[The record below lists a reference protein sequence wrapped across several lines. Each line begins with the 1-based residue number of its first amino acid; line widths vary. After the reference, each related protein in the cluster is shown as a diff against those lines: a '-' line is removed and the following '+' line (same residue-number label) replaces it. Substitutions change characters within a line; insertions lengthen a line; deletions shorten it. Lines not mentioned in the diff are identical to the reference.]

1 MIERATCWVLIE
13 EDRPRRERS
22 PGAARLLLFFSEERF
37 LVRAIASRMHSASRD
52 TTVAMASSC
61 ASVRESTRRV
71 AAASHRVKVI
81 QRKIEQVV
89 SEMDARTI
97 ARVLGP
103 QAFDADDVHF
113 HDPEDPELTALYILC
128 VDAINFCFWPD
139 HDAIAHVKVAKKHY
153 HQFDVTARYLLNSGL
168 PVEDAK
174 PKILTGDP
182 PDDDANAPTTQT
194 RAGAD
199 PFDPD
204 VLAAQGMEYEHIAAG
219 LKRALERDRGCLD
232 PSRLVTLDGPGLR
245 DVLQWPRTLPLENE
259 RARLLR
265 EIGAGLT
272 RHWGGKVTNLIG
284 AAAGDAPTLVDLVV
298 QTFPGFRDAT
308 VDPRDGRQV
317 FFYKRAQIFV
327 GDVWGRFEGEGLGAF
342 RESIGELTMFADYRV
357 PVVLRQLG
365 ILKYSDEFASVVDGG
380 KTLVPSGSAD
390 EIDTR
395 ACTVQAVERMKHALE
410 ARLAKEIELR
420 PNLGSGEAAAP
431 AVTSVALDWFLW
443 TQGEKRRD
451 DSPPHHRT
459 MTVFY

>member
-1 MIERATCWVLIE
+1 MAGHA
-13 EDRPRRERS
+13 DP
-22 PGAARLLLFFSEERF
+22 
-37 LVRAIASRMHSASRD
+37 
-52 TTVAMASSC
+52 AMASSC

-71 AAASHRVKVI
+71 AAASQRVKVI
-81 QRKIEQVV
+81 QPKIEQVV
-89 SEMDARTI
+89 AEMDARTI

-103 QAFDADDVHF
+103 QAFDADDMHF

-139 HDAIAHVKVAKKHY
+139 HDAIAHAKVAKKHH
-153 HQFDVTARYLLNSGL
+153 HQLDVTARYHLSSGL

-174 PKILTGDP
+174 PKFLTGDFSG
-182 PDDDANAPTTQT
+182 DDDAATAKT
-194 RAGAD
+194 RARLD

-204 VLAAQGMEYEHIAAG
+204 SLASQGMEYEHVAG
-219 LKRALERDRGCLD
+219 GLRRALDKDRGCLD

-245 DVLQWPRTLPLENE
+245 ALLRWPRTLPLECE

-265 EIGAGLT
+265 EIGAGLS
-272 RHWGGKVTNLIG
+272 RHWGGKVSNLID
-284 AAAGDAPTLVDLVV
+284 AAAGDASTLVDLVV

-327 GDVWGRFEGEGLGAF
+327 GDVWGRFGGEGLGAF
-342 RESIGELTMFADYRV
+342 RDSIGELTMFADYRV

-365 ILKYSDEFASVVDGG
+365 ILKYSDAFASVVDEGR
-380 KTLVPSGSAD
+380 TLVPAGSAD

-395 ACTVQAVERMKHALE
+395 ACTVQAVECMKRALE
-410 ARLAKEIELR
+410 TRLAEEIELR
-420 PNLGSGEAAAP
+420 AALGSGEAAVP

-443 TQGEKRRD
+443 TEGEKRRD

>member
-1 MIERATCWVLIE
+1 MIERATCRVPIE

-182 PDDDANAPTTQT
+182 SDDDDASTAKT
-194 RAGAD
+194 RGGPD

-204 VLAAQGMEYEHIAAG
+204 VLACQGMEYEHVAVG
-219 LKRALERDRGCLD
+219 LRRALDEDRGCLD

-245 DVLQWPRTLPLENE
+245 ALLRWPRTLPLENE

-272 RHWGGKVTNLIG
+272 RHWNGKVANLIH
-284 AAAGDAPTLVDLVV
+284 AAAGDAPSLVDLVV

-327 GDVWGRFEGEGLGAF
+327 GDVWGRFGGEGLGAF
-342 RESIGELTMFADYRV
+342 GDSIGELTMFADYRV

-365 ILKYSDEFASVVDGG
+365 ILKYSDAFASVVDEGR
-380 KTLVPSGSAD
+380 TLVPSGSAD
-390 EIDTR
+390 EIDMR

-420 PNLGSGEAAAP
+420 PALGSGEAAAP

>member
-1 MIERATCWVLIE
+1 
-13 EDRPRRERS
+13 
-22 PGAARLLLFFSEERF
+22 
-37 LVRAIASRMHSASRD
+37 
-52 TTVAMASSC
+52 
-61 ASVRESTRRV
+61 VRESTRRV

-139 HDAIAHVKVAKKHY
+139 HDAVAHVKVAKKHY

-182 PDDDANAPTTQT
+182 SDE
-194 RAGAD
+194 RGADFSGAAQPRGPD

-204 VLAAQGMEYEHIAAG
+204 ALAAQGMEYEHIAGG

-232 PSRLVTLDGPGLR
+232 PSRLVAMDGPALR
-245 DVLQWPRTLPLENE
+245 EMIKWPRALPLENE

-265 EIGAGLT
+265 EIGVGLT
-272 RHWGGKVTNLIG
+272 RHWNGKVTNLIK
-284 AAAGDAPTLVDLVV
+284 AAQNDAGNLVDLVV

-308 VDPRDGRQV
+308 IDPRDGRQV

-327 GDVWGRFEGEGLGAF
+327 GDVWGRFNGESLGAF
-342 RESIGELTMFADYRV
+342 GDSVQQLTMFADYRV

-365 ILKYSDEFASVVDGG
+365 ILKYCDAFASAVDAGA
-380 KTLVPSGSAD
+380 TVPSGSAD
-390 EIDTR
+390 EIDLR

-420 PNLGSGEAAAP
+420 PALGSGEAANP

>member
-1 MIERATCWVLIE
+1 MIERATCWVPIE

-182 PDDDANAPTTQT
+182 SDDDDASTAKT
-194 RAGAD
+194 RGGPD

-204 VLAAQGMEYEHIAAG
+204 VLACQGMEYEHVAVG
-219 LKRALERDRGCLD
+219 LRRALDEDRGCLD

-245 DVLQWPRTLPLENE
+245 ALLRWPRTLPLENE

-272 RHWGGKVTNLIG
+272 RHWNGKVANLIH
-284 AAAGDAPTLVDLVV
+284 AAAGDAPSLVDLVV

-327 GDVWGRFEGEGLGAF
+327 GDVWGRFGGEGLGAF
-342 RESIGELTMFADYRV
+342 GDSIGELTMFADYRV

-365 ILKYSDEFASVVDGG
+365 ILKYSDAFASVVDEGR
-380 KTLVPSGSAD
+380 TLVPSGSAD
-390 EIDTR
+390 EIDMR

-420 PNLGSGEAAAP
+420 PALGSGEAAAP

>member
-1 MIERATCWVLIE
+1 M
-13 EDRPRRERS
+13 
-22 PGAARLLLFFSEERF
+22 
-37 LVRAIASRMHSASRD
+37 
-52 TTVAMASSC
+52 
-61 ASVRESTRRV
+61 RESTRRV

-139 HDAIAHVKVAKKHY
+139 HDAVAHVKVAKKHY

-182 PDDDANAPTTQT
+182 SDPS
-194 RAGAD
+194 RGAD
-199 PFDPD
+199 VSGAAQPRGPDLFDPD
-204 VLAAQGMEYEHIAAG
+204 ALAAQGMEYEHIAVG
-219 LKRALERDRGCLD
+219 LKRALERDRKCLD
-232 PSRLVTLDGPGLR
+232 PSRLVAMDGPLLR
-245 DVLQWPRTLPLENE
+245 EMIKWPRTLPLENE

-265 EIGAGLT
+265 EIGLGLM
-272 RHWGGKVTNLIG
+272 RHWNGKVTNLIEASSND
-284 AAAGDAPTLVDLVV
+284 AANLVDLVV

-308 VDPRDGRQV
+308 IDPRDGRQV

-327 GDVWGRFEGEGLGAF
+327 GDVWGRFNGESLGNF
-342 RESIGELTMFADYRV
+342 GDSVQQLTMFADYRV

-365 ILKYSDEFASVVDGG
+365 ILKYDDAFASAVDAG
-380 KTLVPSGSAD
+380 VSIPSGSAD
-390 EIDTR
+390 EIDLR

-420 PNLGSGEAAAP
+420 PALGSGEAANP